1 MHRKFLG
8 LLGFLLFATAA
19 LAAPGKP
26 QVTEG
31 SLAILGK
38 DGQPQ
43 GLCPLKHT
51 GVRAEIS
58 GFITRV
64 TVTQQFWNPSREKIE
79 AVYVFPLPQNAG
91 VDGMTLKVGDRTVR
105 GLIKR
110 REEAQAIYA
119 AARQAGH
126 VAALLDQERP
136 NIFTQSVANIMPG
149 EEVTVEISYVE
160 LLKYEAGSYEFV
172 FPMVVGPRYIPG
184 APLANNA
191 KQGGGW
197 APDTTRV
204 PDASRITPP
213 VTPPGTRAGHDV
225 SIEVKLDA
233 GVPIESY
240 RSTSHMIA
248 SERTGAS
255 SAVIRLKELA
265 VIPNKDFI
273 LQYDVAGGRIEDA
286 LLFHKGKLGGFFT
299 FILQPPDRIAE
310 SEVTPREIVFVIDT
324 SGSQSGFPIEKS
336 KKLAELALS
345 HLHPQ
350 DTFNII
356 TFAGNT
362 QILFDEPVPATEQNL
377 ARARALLANLNGG
390 GGTEMMK
397 AIRAS
402 LDPSDSQKHL
412 RVVLFFTDGYVGN
425 DMEIIGEVQKHPN
438 ARVFTLGIGNSV
450 NRFLLDK
457 MAEAGRGEVEYV
469 TLEREADPVV
479 QRLFERVRTPL
490 LTDVSIDWG
499 GLPVVLMQPERI
511 PDLFSAKPVI
521 VTGRYV
527 GPASGIIRLRG
538 KRAGQPFLREIQ
550 VNLPADEPRH
560 DVLATLWAR
569 NRIDSLMSKD
579 WAGAQNGN
587 MQQDLRAQVIAL
599 GLQFRLMTQF
609 TSFVAVEEMTVTE
622 GGQPRTVQVPV
633 EMPEGVSYEGVFGE
647 KDEEVKSKLYAP
659 ASPSAAGGIGGGRY
673 RGKTTNGAVGWAQQ
687 NPASELASVEPVR
700 QQPMSADDRKRA
712 DLAAKL
718 HPTLLAAV
726 QCLQGTVKKPCGA
739 AAGSK
744 LSLQIWLTEKSPAV
758 LAQLKALG
766 FELVLDP
773 RTAKLVIGRLP
784 AEKLEALSKLAVV
797 RYVAPSS

>member
-1 MHRKFLG
+1 M
-8 LLGFLLFATAA
+8 ATAA
-19 LAAPGKP
+19 AYAAPGQP

-31 SLAILGK
+31 SLAVLGK
-38 DGQPQ
+38 DGQAQ
-43 GLCPLKHT
+43 ALCPLKHT
-51 GVRAEIS
+51 DVRAEIS

-64 TVTQQFWNPSREKIE
+64 TVTQQFWNPSKEKIE

-91 VDGMTLKVGDRTVR
+91 VDDMTLKVGDRTVR

-110 REEAQAIYA
+110 REEARAIYD

-149 EEVTVEISYVE
+149 ENVTVEISYVE

-184 APLANNA
+184 SPTG

-204 PDASRITPP
+204 PDASHITPP

-233 GVPIESY
+233 GVPIEEY
-240 RSTSHMIA
+240 RSTSHMIT
-248 SERTGAS
+248 SERTGAA
-255 SAVIRLKELA
+255 SAVIHLKQLA
-265 VIPNKDFI
+265 VIPNKGFI
-273 LQYDVAGGRIEDA
+273 LKYDVAGGKIEDA
-286 LLFHKGKLGGFFT
+286 LLTHKGKQGGFFT

-310 SEVTPREIVFVIDT
+310 SDVTPREIVFVIDT

-336 KKLAELALS
+336 KKLAELALA

-362 QILFDEPVPATEQNL
+362 QILFDEPVPATEKNL
-377 ARARALLANLNGG
+377 DRARALLQNLNGG

-402 LDPSDSQKHL
+402 LDPSDSQDHL

-438 ARVFTLGIGNSV
+438 ARVFSLGIGNSV

-469 TLEREADPVV
+469 TLERDADPVV
-479 QRLFERVRTPL
+479 ERLFERVRTPL

-499 GLPVVLMQPERI
+499 GLPVVLVQPERI

-527 GPASGIIRLRG
+527 GPASGVIRLRG
-538 KRAGQPFLREIQ
+538 RRAGQPFERAIK

-569 NRIDSLMSKD
+569 NRIDSLMAKD
-579 WAGAQNGN
+579 WAG
-587 MQQDLRAQVIAL
+587 MQQGTPMKDLKEQITAL

-633 EMPEGVSYEGVFGE
+633 EMPEGVSYQGVFGE
-647 KDEEVKSKLYAP
+647 KDEEKGKLYAP
-659 ASPSAAGGIGGGRY
+659 TSPAVGGGFGGGKVANNAVRY
-673 RGKTTNGAVGWAQQ
+673 AAQA
-687 NPASELASVEPVR
+687 PAREMVDVATVR
-700 QQPMSADDRKRA
+700 PLTPDDRKRA
-712 DLAAKL
+712 DMAAKL
-718 HPTLLAAV
+718 HPTLMAAV
-726 QCLQGTVKKPCGA
+726 QCLQGNVKKPCGA
-739 AAGSK
+739 APGSK
-744 LSLQIWLTEKSPAV
+744 LSLQIWLSEKSPAV

-773 RTAKLVIGRLP
+773 KTAKLVIGRLP
-784 AEKLEALSKLAVV
+784 VEKLEALTKLAVV
-797 RYVAPSS
+797 RYVAPQS

>member
-1 MHRKFLG
+1 MRRT
-8 LLGFLLFATAA
+8 LLVCSLILLAFAATA
-19 LAAPGKP
+19 LAGNPP
-26 QVTEG
+26 VREG

-38 DGQPQ
+38 DGQAQ
-43 GLCPLKHT
+43 ALCPLKHT
-51 GVRAEIS
+51 DVRAEIS

-64 TVTQQFWNPSREKIE
+64 TVTQQFWNPSKEKIE

-91 VDGMTLKVGDRTVR
+91 VDDMTLKVGDRTVR

-149 EEVTVEISYVE
+149 ENVTVEISYVE

-184 APLANNA
+184 TPISKDA

-197 APDTTRV
+197 ASDTTRV

-213 VTPPGTRAGHDV
+213 VTPPGTRAGHDI

-233 GVPIESY
+233 GVPIEEY
-240 RSTSHMIA
+240 RSTSHMIT
-248 SERTGAS
+248 SERTGSS

-273 LQYDVAGGRIEDA
+273 LKYDVAGGKIEDA
-286 LLFHKGKLGGFFT
+286 LLTHKGKNGGFFT

-310 SEVTPREIVFVIDT
+310 SEVTPREVVFVIDT
-324 SGSQSGFPIEKS
+324 SGSQSGFPLEKS
-336 KKLAELALS
+336 KKLAELALA

-362 QILFDEPVPATEQNL
+362 QILFDEPVPATEKNL
-377 ARARALLANLNGG
+377 DRARALLGNLTGG

-402 LDPSDSQKHL
+402 LDPSDSQDHL

-438 ARVFTLGIGNSV
+438 ARVFSLGIGNAV

-469 TLEREADPVV
+469 TLERDADPVV
-479 QRLFERVRTPL
+479 QRLFERVRTPV
-490 LTDVSIDWG
+490 LTDISIDWG
-499 GLPVVLMQPERI
+499 GLPVTMVQPVRI

-521 VTGRYV
+521 VTGRY
-527 GPASGIIRLRG
+527 SGTGQGVIRLRG
-538 KRAGQPFLREIQ
+538 KRAGQPFVREIK

-569 NRIDSLMSKD
+569 NRIDFIMSKD

-587 MQQDLRAQVIAL
+587 MQEDLRAQVIAL

-633 EMPEGVSYEGVFGE
+633 EMPEGVSYQGVFGE
-647 KDEEVKSKLYAP
+647 KDEETRNKMYAP
-659 ASPSAAGGIGGGRY
+659 TSPAASGGMGGGRY
-673 RGKTTNGAVGWAQQ
+673 AGKVTNGAVGYAPQSR
-687 NPASELASVEPVR
+687 ASETVAVDAVR
-700 QQPMSADDRKRA
+700 QQPMSAEDRKRA
-712 DLAAKL
+712 DMAAKL
-718 HPTLLAAV
+718 HPTLMAAV
-726 QCLQGTVKKPCGA
+726 QCLQGSVKKPCGTTP
-739 AAGSK
+739 GSK
-744 LSLQIWLTEKSPAV
+744 LSLQIWLTDKSPAV

-773 RTAKLVIGRLP
+773 KTAKLVIGRLP
-784 AEKLEALSKLAVV
+784 VEKLEALAKLAVV
-797 RYVAPSS
+797 RYVAPQS

>member
-1 MHRKFLG
+1 
-8 LLGFLLFATAA
+8 
-19 LAAPGKP
+19 
-26 QVTEG
+26 
-31 SLAILGK
+31 
-38 DGQPQ
+38 
-43 GLCPLKHT
+43 
-51 GVRAEIS
+51 
-58 GFITRV
+58 
-64 TVTQQFWNPSREKIE
+64 
-79 AVYVFPLPQNAG
+79 
-91 VDGMTLKVGDRTVR
+91 VR

-110 REEAQAIYA
+110 REEAQAIYQ

-149 EEVTVEISYVE
+149 ENVTVEISYVE

-184 APLANNA
+184 APIGR
-191 KQGGGW
+191 QGGGW

-213 VTPPGTRAGHDV
+213 VTPPGTRAGHDI

-233 GVPIESY
+233 GVPIEEY
-240 RSTSHMIA
+240 RSTSHMIV
-248 SERTGAS
+248 SERTGAA
-255 SAVIRLKELA
+255 SAVIRLKEQA

-273 LQYDVAGGRIEDA
+273 LKYDVAGGKIEDA
-286 LLFHKGKLGGFFT
+286 LLTHKGKQGGFFT
-299 FILQPPDRIAE
+299 FILQPPDRVEE

-324 SGSQSGFPIEKS
+324 SGSQYGFPIEKS
-336 KKLAELALS
+336 KKLAQLALA

-362 QILFDEPVPATEQNL
+362 QILFDEPVPATEKNL
-377 ARARALLANLNGG
+377 ERARALLQNLTGG

-402 LDPSDSQKHL
+402 LDPSDSQDHL

-438 ARVFTLGIGNSV
+438 ARVFSLGIGNSV

-469 TLEREADPVV
+469 TLERDADPVV
-479 QRLFERVRTPL
+479 ERLFERVRTPV
-490 LTDVSIDWG
+490 LTDISIDWG
-499 GLPVVLMQPERI
+499 GLPVTAVQPERI

-521 VTGRYV
+521 VTGRYAGAGQGV
-527 GPASGIIRLRG
+527 IRLRG
-538 KRAGQPFLREIQ
+538 KRAGRPFVREIK
-550 VNLPADEPRH
+550 VNLPANEPRH

-569 NRIDSLMSKD
+569 NRIDSLMSRD
-579 WAGAQNGN
+579 WAGAQNGS
-587 MQQDLRAQVIAL
+587 MEKDLREQIIAL
-599 GLQFRLMTQF
+599 GLQFRLMTQY

-633 EMPEGVSYEGVFGE
+633 EMPEGVSYQGVFGE
-647 KDEEVKSKLYAP
+647 KDEETKSRAYAP
-659 ASPSAAGGIGGGRY
+659 APSGVGGGIGKIFNGG
-673 RGKTTNGAVGWAQQ
+673 VM
-687 NPASELASVEPVR
+687 VR
-700 QQPMSADDRKRA
+700 QAAEAPAPPVHPMSTEDRKRA

-718 HPTLLAAV
+718 HPTLMAAV
-726 QCLQGTVKKPCGA
+726 ECLQGNVKKPCGA
-739 AAGSK
+739 APGSK
-744 LSLQIWLTEKSPAV
+744 LSLQIWLAEKSPAV

-773 RTAKLVIGRLP
+773 KSAKLVIGRLP
-784 AEKLEALSKLAVV
+784 MEKLEALAKLAVV
-797 RYVAPSS
+797 RYVAPQV

>member
-1 MHRKFLG
+1 MHRR
-8 LLGFLLFATAA
+8 LLGFFGMLFLATAA
-19 LAAPGKP
+19 FAAPGR

-43 GLCPLKHT
+43 ALCPLKHT
-51 GVRAEIS
+51 DVRAEIS

-64 TVTQQFWNPSREKIE
+64 TVTQQFWNPSQEKIE

-91 VDGMTLKVGDRTVR
+91 VDDMTLKVGDRTVR

-149 EEVTVEISYVE
+149 EQVTVEISYVE

-184 APLANNA
+184 APTG

-240 RSTSHMIA
+240 LSTSHMIV
-248 SERTGAS
+248 SDRTGSS
-255 SAVIRLKELA
+255 SAVIRLKQLA

-273 LQYDVAGGRIEDA
+273 LKYDVAGGKIEDA
-286 LLFHKGKLGGFFT
+286 LLTHKGKLGGFFT
-299 FILQPPDRIAE
+299 FILQPPDRVAE

-336 KKLAELALS
+336 KKLATLALT

-362 QILFDEPVPATEQNL
+362 QILFDEPVPATEKNL
-377 ARARALLANLNGG
+377 ERARALLQNLNGG

-438 ARVFTLGIGNSV
+438 ARVFSLGIGNSV

-457 MAEAGRGEVEYV
+457 MAETGRGEVEYV

-527 GPASGIIRLRG
+527 GPARGVIRLRG
-538 KRAGQPFLREIQ
+538 KRAGQPFVREIK

-569 NRIDSLMSKD
+569 NRIDSIMSKD
-579 WAGAQNGN
+579 WAGAQSGN

-647 KDEEVKSKLYAP
+647 KDELKSKHYAP
-659 ASPSAAGGIGGGRY
+659 ATPGVGGGRY
-673 RGKTTNGAVGWAQQ
+673 PGKTTNGAVGYASR
-687 NPASELASVEPVR
+687 NPAREMAAADAATVR

-712 DLAAKL
+712 DMAAKL
-718 HPTLLAAV
+718 HPTLMATV
-726 QCLQGTVKKPCGA
+726 QCLQGNVQKPCGA
-739 AAGSK
+739 VPGSK

-784 AEKLEALSKLAVV
+784 VEKLEALSKLAVV
-797 RYVAPSS
+797 RYVAPQVGRY